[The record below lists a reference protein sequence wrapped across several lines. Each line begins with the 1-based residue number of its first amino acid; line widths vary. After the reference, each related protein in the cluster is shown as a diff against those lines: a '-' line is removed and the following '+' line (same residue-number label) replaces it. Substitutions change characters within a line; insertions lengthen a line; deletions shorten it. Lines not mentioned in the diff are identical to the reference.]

1 MATSQGIKLDSET
14 RDRLKALAK
23 KRDRSAHWLMKTAI
37 EEYLEREE
45 RYEQEKKED
54 MERWEKYLL
63 TGEAVENDK
72 VVDWL
77 NDLSLGKKRKWPT

>member
-1 MATSQGIKLDSET
+1 MATSQGIKLDTET
-14 RDRLKALAK
+14 RDRLKTLAK

-77 NDLSLGKKRKWPT
+77 NYLSLGKKRKWPT

>member
-1 MATSQGIKLDSET
+1 MATSQGIKLDTET
-14 RDRLKALAK
+14 RDRLKTLAK
-23 KRDRSAHWLMKTAI
+23 KRDRSAHWLMKAAI

>member
-1 MATSQGIKLDSET
+1 MATSQGIKLDTET
-14 RDRLKALAK
+14 RDRLKTLAK
-23 KRDRSAHWLMKTAI
+23 KCDRSAHWLMKTAI

>member
-1 MATSQGIKLDSET
+1 MATSQGIKLDTET
-14 RDRLKALAK
+14 RDRLKTLAK